1 MAISTK
7 VTLGHRIEDAGFAA
21 FLNTFGAMSPA
32 SASAAGAS
40 LLRALGPLTSAHRT
54 ALRNLRLAF
63 PNETEAWR
71 RDIAR
76 AMWGEVGRMAG
87 EFPHMHAY
95 RTEARGGSI
104 KVEGAERLNEAART
118 GAVFI
123 AGHFSNWEI
132 MAVAIVQSGVTCHV
146 TYRPANNPLIDR
158 RIVEGRRAYGVNL
171 QSAKGAEGGMGL
183 MRALARKETVALMND
198 QKYNEGVAAPFFGHD
213 CMTADGPARL
223 ALRFKVPLVPLSL
236 KRTAP
241 QAFVA
246 TVHPAIPLDYDAPLD
261 DGVVAGV
268 REVNAFMEA
277 RVREAPEQWFW
288 VHQRWPKS
296 AWRDAGIIPSP
307 PGGQGYRI

>member
-1 MAISTK
+1 MAISTD
-7 VTLGHRIEDAGFAA
+7 VTFAHRIEDAGFAA
-21 FLNTFGAMSPA
+21 FLGAFGAMSPA
-32 SASAAGAS
+32 RASATGAS
-40 LLRALGPLTSAHRT
+40 LLQGLGPLTSAHRT

-63 PNETEAWR
+63 PNETESWR
-71 RDIAR
+71 ADIAR
-76 AMWGEVGRMAG
+76 AMWGEIGRMAG

-95 RTEARGGSI
+95 RTEANGGAI
-104 KVEGAERLNEAART
+104 HVEGAERFIEAGRT

-132 MAVAIVQSGVTCHV
+132 MAVAVVASGITCHV

-183 MRALARKETVALMND
+183 MRALARKETIVLMND
-198 QKYNEGVAAPFFGHD
+198 QKYNEGLAAPFFGHD

-223 ALRFKVPLVPLSL
+223 ALRFKLPLVPLSL
-236 KRTAP
+236 RRTAP
-241 QAFVA
+241 QAFSA

-261 DGVVAGV
+261 EAAQAAV
-268 REVNAFMEA
+268 RGVNAFMEA

-296 AWRDAGIIPSP
+296 AWKDAGVL
-307 PGGQGYRI
+307 